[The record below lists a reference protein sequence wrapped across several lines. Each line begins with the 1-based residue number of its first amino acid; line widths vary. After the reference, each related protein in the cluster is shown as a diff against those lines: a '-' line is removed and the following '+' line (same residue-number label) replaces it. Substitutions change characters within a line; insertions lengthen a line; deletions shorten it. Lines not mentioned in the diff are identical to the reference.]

1 MPFLYE
7 RIKAN
12 QVLLTIPQH
21 ILANAS
27 KTRYFADTLLR
38 FLVERLEALGDPN
51 DKIVSSV
58 MVRCLP
64 TAAATAPGGGHPLL
78 THRATWCL
86 CAGRDVPRVRC
97 ACSSWCLGR

>member
-58 MVRCLP
+58 MVCCLP
-64 TAAATAPGGGHPLL
+64 SAATTG
-78 THRATWCL
+78 
-86 CAGRDVPRVRC
+86 AGVAIPC
-97 ACSSWCLGR
+97 